1 MKSSTKLIRRYTLKE
16 FQERGGQGL
25 STDMQP
31 GRYVH
36 FKGAKYLLLIVA
48 QTHNHNGDLD
58 VVYISL
64 DHGKA
69 VTRPLC
75 FDSREEDAWLDRV
88 EWPDGKI
95 RQRFVH
101 ESDLRSDG

>member
-1 MKSSTKLIRRYTLKE
+1 MSTKLIRRYTLREWEVEYQDSPDLK
-16 FQERGGQGL
+16 
-25 STDMQP
+25 S

-36 FKGAKYLLLIVA
+36 FKGDEYLLFGIA

-64 DHGKA
+64 KHGKT

-75 FDSREEDAWLDRV
+75 FDSREEDAWLDIV
-88 EWPDGKI
+88 EWPDGKE
-95 RQRFVH
+95 RHRFVH
-101 ESDLRSDG
+101 ESELRSAR

>member
-1 MKSSTKLIRRYTLKE
+1 MTTKLIRHYTLREWEVEYQDSPDLK
-16 FQERGGQGL
+16 
-25 STDMQP
+25 P

-36 FKGAKYLLLIVA
+36 FKGGKYMLLIVA

-75 FDSREEDAWLDRV
+75 FDSREEDAWLDIV
-88 EWPDGKI
+88 EWPDGKE
-95 RQRFVH
+95 RHRFIH
-101 ESDLRSDG
+101 ESELRSG